1 MTLPSINDVQA
12 VDPVQTNILV
22 GYMQADNRF
31 VADRVFPGVPVEK
44 DSGTYY
50 IFTKKYWFLDEME
63 ERAPGQ
69 PFARAT
75 YGVETD
81 TFKTLQ
87 WALDNALPD
96 EIRAN
101 SQVPMSLEEAGL
113 RLLAQRALI
122 RKERLFSTDFMKTGV
137 WGTSN
142 TTATDWDDFS
152 AGDPVKDIIEAVRVI
167 SLNTGKTANTI
178 VLGHIVHNALVNH
191 PDLLDR
197 LKYTQT
203 IGISTV
209 EGALADI
216 FGLDNYWVGKASYN
230 SANEAASFSGTAI
243 IDDDALVCYVT
254 PNPGLFDATA
264 GMTFSWDGG
273 GGMGMVA
280 SYRDQARKSD
290 IQQFQMQ
297 WDQKIT
303 ASDVGYIF
311 LDIV

>member
-1 MTLPSINDVQA
+1 MTLPTINDVQV
-12 VDPVQTNILV
+12 VDPIQTNMLV

-31 VADRVFPGVPVEK
+31 VADRVFPSVKVEK

-50 IFTKKYWFLDEME
+50 IFTKKYWFVDEME

-75 YGVETD
+75 FGVSSA

-87 WALDNALPD
+87 WALDHALPD
-96 EIRAN
+96 EVRAN

-122 RKERLFSTDFMKTGV
+122 RKERLFSTDFMKGSV
-137 WGTSN
+137 WGTTN

-167 SLNTGKTANTI
+167 SLNTGQTANSI

-203 IGISTV
+203 IGLSTV
-209 EGALADI
+209 EAALADI
-216 FGLDNYWVGKASYN
+216 FGLSNYWVGRASYN
-230 SANEAASFSGTAI
+230 TANEAATFSASAI

-254 PNPGLFDATA
+254 PNPGIFNATA
-264 GMTFSWDGG
+264 GMTFSWPGG
-273 GGMGMVA
+273 GGDGIVS

-297 WDQKIT
+297 WDQKAT
-303 ASDVGYIF
+303 ATDVGYIF
-311 LDIV
+311 TDIV